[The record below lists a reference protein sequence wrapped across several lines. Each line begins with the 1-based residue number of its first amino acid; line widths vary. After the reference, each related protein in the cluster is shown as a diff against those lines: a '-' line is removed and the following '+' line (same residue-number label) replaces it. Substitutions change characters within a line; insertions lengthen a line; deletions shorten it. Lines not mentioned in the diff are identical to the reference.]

1 MEEEKRNYA
10 PIVLVLLFVALV
22 VVVGGFLNYKTETLV
37 CSKTEDICKVERVDL
52 FNIPSTKKIVKYSDI
67 EGVSYYRQ
75 RIKGNRYGKG
85 YREYILVFDTKNGDQ
100 VKIFSKT
107 YYEKEELSKA
117 ISDLRTIMQKN
128 EEEFSYN
135 RD

>member
-1 MEEEKRNYA
+1 MEEEKRNFA
-10 PIVLVLLFVALV
+10 PIILIILFVAFV
-22 VVVGGFLNYKTETLV
+22 VVVGGLLNYKNETLV

-52 FNIPSTKKIVKYSDI
+52 FNIPSTKKIVKYSDV

-85 YREYILVFDTKNGDQ
+85 YREYILVFDTKNSDQ

-107 YYEKEELSKA
+107 YYEKEELDSA
-117 ISDLRTIMQKN
+117 IKDLQTIMREN
-128 EEEFSYN
+128 EEDFSYN

>member
-1 MEEEKRNYA
+1 MEEEKRNFA
-10 PIVLVLLFVALV
+10 PIILITLFVALV
-22 VVVGGFLNYKTETLV
+22 VVVGGFFNYKTETLV
-37 CSKTEDICKVERVDL
+37 CSKTDDICKVERVDL

-67 EGVSYYRQ
+67 EGISYYRQ

-85 YREYILVFDTKNGDQ
+85 YREYILVFDTKSGDQ